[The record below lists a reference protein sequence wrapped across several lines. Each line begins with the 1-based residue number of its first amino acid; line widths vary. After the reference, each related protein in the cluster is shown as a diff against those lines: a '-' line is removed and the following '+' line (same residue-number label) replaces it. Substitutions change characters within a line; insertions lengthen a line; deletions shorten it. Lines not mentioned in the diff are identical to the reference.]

1 MTTESTASEA
11 GRSRRTKIFVLVG
24 LLVALALAGVGSYYA
39 SSDPDGLT
47 KVSEDKGFA
56 KSEKQHDLGNS
67 PLAGYDTKE
76 VDNDRLS
83 GGMAGVI
90 GVGVTFVI
98 AAGAAVLIRRCGK
111 PADESRDPTG
121 GSRDPAGGSRDP
133 ADGSRHPAD
142 ESRDPADA
150 GTSRT

>member
-1 MTTESTASEA
+1 MTTESTAA
-11 GRSRRTKIFVLVG
+11 VGRSRRTKIFVLVG
-24 LLVALALAGVGSYYA
+24 LLVALALAGIGSYYA

-47 KVSEDKGFA
+47 KVSEDEGLA
-56 KSEKQHDLGNS
+56 ASEKKHDLADS

-90 GVGVTFVI
+90 GVGVTFAI
-98 AAGAAVLIRRCGK
+98 AGGAAVLIRRRRK
-111 PADESRDPTG
+111 PDDQSRD
-121 GSRDPAGGSRDP
+121 A
-133 ADGSRHPAD
+133 ADD
-142 ESRDPADA
+142 ESRDPADV

>member
-1 MTTESTASEA
+1 MTTESTASDT

-24 LLVALALAGVGSYYA
+24 LLVALALAGIGSYYA
-39 SSDPDGLT
+39 SSDPDGLA
-47 KVSEDKGFA
+47 KVSEDEGIA
-56 KSEKQHDLGNS
+56 QSEKQHDLADS

-98 AAGAAVLIRRCGK
+98 AGGAAVLIRRRGR
-111 PADESRDPTG
+111 ST
-121 GSRDPAGGSRDP
+121 
-133 ADGSRHPAD
+133 DGSRNPVD
-142 ESRDPADA
+142 GSRDPADA